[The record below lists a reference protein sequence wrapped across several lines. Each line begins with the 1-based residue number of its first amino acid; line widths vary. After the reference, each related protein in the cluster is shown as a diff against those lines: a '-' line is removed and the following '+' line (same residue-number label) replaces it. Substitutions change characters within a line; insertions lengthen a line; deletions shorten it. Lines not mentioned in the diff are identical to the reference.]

1 MGKKMEYRLFK
12 KLHFHQSILLDNVV
26 NGNINNGGSGTFIL
40 NANSQAKTDDYK
52 RSDSNIPD
60 HESLEVNY
68 IWEGR
73 HEIERNIEENQHA
86 KLSSEDKEIVATIRR
101 AVIAYRKLERN
112 GKEAELD
119 NAFHVNKEI
128 LRKIGSQD
136 ERVCSVV
143 MGHCWDISGTLEFNF
158 GHNVGHRKCTSL
170 RVGIDK
176 KTSVKMQLLRYIEQ
190 SVNGL
195 DGLRSVG
202 PPVVHRKKLL
212 MIGSCQLEF

>member
-136 ERVCSVV
+136 ERIRKRQFDLHYVNLSFDFC
-143 MGHCWDISGTLEFNF
+143 GGEIACWASSRRRNEGRSII
-158 GHNVGHRKCTSL
+158 L
-170 RVGIDK
+170 RA
-176 KTSVKMQLLRYIEQ
+176 R
-190 SVNGL
+190 
-195 DGLRSVG
+195 
-202 PPVVHRKKLL
+202 
-212 MIGSCQLEF
+212 IGQNATFEIH